1 MRILAVD
8 ISNLF
13 RRNWEAAQGKELG
26 EAFNRTVQ
34 AVARFRD
41 GFDRVAICCD
51 GGTSFR
57 KAISQQY
64 KANRTDPGEAY
75 RDQLRRTLERLE
87 QDGCTVF
94 KAPPVL
100 DPQGA
105 EGQQLFAEADD
116 TIGALCK
123 WALEDVHEVG
133 ILSGDK
139 DLFQLVSEGVWVI
152 RPEGGPIVGP
162 EQVKERLGVPPYL
175 VPDFLA
181 LAGDAS
187 DGYKPYKGIADTRA
201 VALLLACGSA
211 LGVFHPD
218 NLERLDGIV
227 GQANGKTLREAGAE
241 PARRALQLATI
252 RRDLDIDFSPLLA
265 EPEIKPL
272 LQLVDAPAPPAE
284 SAAAQ
289 APAQAPTALVLPPKP
304 QQAEII
310 SKADPWNLQ
319 PSGARS
325 LMELAN
331 HFAEARCFPN
341 VGHPAQVIAVTVIAQ
356 NLGVPMGIAMQH
368 AYFVQGRLSW
378 SAAFIVGLVRRQP
391 DCEKLFVA
399 DTKPDS
405 ATVIYKRRG
414 DPEGRY
420 TFTLEMA
427 RKAGWVKDGGQ
438 WSKRPDN
445 MCRWAALREVCRMVW
460 PDLVAGLYCR
470 DEMGAADFEEAA

>member
-1 MRILAVD
+1 MKILAVD

-26 EAFNRTVQ
+26 EAHNRTVQ
-34 AVARFRD
+34 AIARFRD

-51 GGTSFR
+51 GGPSFR
-57 KAISQQY
+57 KALSQQY
-64 KANRTDPGEAY
+64 KANRTDPGEPY

-87 QDGCTVF
+87 ADGCTIF
-94 KAPPVL
+94 KAPPVME
-100 DPQGA
+100 PQGPD
-105 EGQQLFAEADD
+105 GQQLFAEADD
-116 TIGALCK
+116 TIGALCH
-123 WALEDVHEVG
+123 WAAEDGHEVG

-139 DLFQLVSEGVWVI
+139 DLFQLVTDNVWVI
-152 RPEGGPIVGP
+152 RPEGGPLMGP
-162 EQVKERLGVPPYL
+162 EQVKEKIGVSPAL

-201 VALLLACGSA
+201 VALLQACGSA

-227 GQANGKTLREAGAE
+227 GQANGKTLRDAGAE
-241 PARRALQLATI
+241 PCRRALQLATI
-252 RRDLDIDFSPLLA
+252 RRDLEIDFSPLLA
-265 EPEIKPL
+265 EPETKPL
-272 LQLVDAPAPPAE
+272 VTLVAEQLKSESPA
-284 SAAAQ
+284 
-289 APAQAPTALVLPPKP
+289 APTALALPPKP
-304 QQAEII
+304 QQAEIV

-325 LMELAN
+325 LMELAH

-341 VGHPAQVIAVTVIAQ
+341 VGHPSQVIAVTVIAQ

-399 DTKPDS
+399 ETRPD
-405 ATVIYKRRG
+405 AAAVVYKRKG
-414 DPEGRY
+414 EPEGTY

-427 RKAGWVKDGGQ
+427 RKAGYVKSGGP
-438 WSKRPDN
+438 WSSRPDI

-470 DEMGAADFEEAA
+470 DEMGATDFEEAA